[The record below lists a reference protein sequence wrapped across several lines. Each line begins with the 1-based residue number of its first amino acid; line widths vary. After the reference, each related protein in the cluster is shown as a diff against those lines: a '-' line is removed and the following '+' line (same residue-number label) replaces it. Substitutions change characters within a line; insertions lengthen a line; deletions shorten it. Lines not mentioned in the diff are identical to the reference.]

1 MNDRLHEL
9 YRGVAVHANADLEH
23 TAALELLALV
33 MAADRNLEQ
42 AEIDAIKDISDDWRD
57 GDFTFDKYLGPAI
70 VRAQDA
76 ITKDEVVELIDD
88 IDRQISSRV
97 LRRALFSAAREVVG
111 IDDAGTPEGVPSSGV
126 TASSMPTT
134 SRAAENSAR
143 RSTLLLIW
151 RSMSSISSTTSSFVI
166 ASWAR
171 TIAGPR
177 YLSKVKSPSRQS
189 SEMSLIASISA
200 CSRLRSAAM
209 TSARSSSAA
218 VCSRS
223 AFAWTATPR

>member
-88 IDRQISSRV
+88 IDRRISSRV

-111 IDDAGTPEGVPSSGV
+111 IDDAVTPEEG
-126 TASSMPTT
+126 
-134 SRAAENSAR
+134 
-143 RSTLLLIW
+143 TLLAE
-151 RSMSSISSTTSSFVI
+151 I
-166 ASWAR
+166 AVR
-171 TIAGPR
+171 FG
-177 YLSKVKSPSRQS
+177 
-189 SEMSLIASISA
+189 
-200 CSRLRSAAM
+200 
-209 TSARSSSAA
+209 
-218 VCSRS
+218 
-223 AFAWTATPR
+223 